1 MSFKQYIL
9 FHEMS
14 YALLPRK
21 VSVSGLDMPCP
32 GKIAVDSIDMRFED
46 YEEGRRFLPDK
57 PFWAI
62 LPGSDTYLVYHGD
75 KAPFGSSKSNLMN
88 AMNAAPY
95 IEKYEAAP
103 RDWWKWAEG
112 SAGNDRLKLAYKLRD
127 GEKASQDGC
136 EHEPA
141 AITQQYEH

>member
-1 MSFKQYIL
+1 MSFKKYIL

-14 YALLPRK
+14 RALLPRK
-21 VSVSGLDMPCP
+21 VTVDGINMPCP
-32 GKIAVDSIDMRFED
+32 GKIAIDAIDMRFED

-62 LPGSDTYLVYHGD
+62 LPGANIYLIYHGD
-75 KAPFGSSKSNLMN
+75 TVSFGKTDLMN
-88 AMNAAPY
+88 AMTAAPY

-112 SAGNDRLKLAYKLRD
+112 LFGNNRFKLALKLRD
-127 GEKASQDGC
+127 GEVASQDGC
-136 EHEPA
+136 ERKPA
-141 AITQQYEH
+141 MIAKKNAY

>member
-14 YALLPRK
+14 GALLPRK
-21 VSVSGLDMPCP
+21 VRVDGINMPCP
-32 GKIAVDSIDMRFED
+32 GKIAIDSIDMRFED
-46 YEEGRRFLPDK
+46 YEGGRRFLPDE
-57 PFWAI
+57 PYWAI
-62 LPGSDTYLVYHGD
+62 LPGTNIYLIYHG
-75 KAPFGSSKSNLMN
+75 KTAPFGSSKSDLMN
-88 AMNAAPY
+88 AMTAAPY

-141 AITQQYEH
+141 AVAQHAY

>member
-14 YALLPRK
+14 GALLPRK
-21 VSVSGLDMPCP
+21 VRVDGINMPCP
-32 GKIAVDSIDMRFED
+32 GKIAIDSIDMRFED
-46 YEEGRRFLPDK
+46 YEGGRRFLPDE
-57 PFWAI
+57 PYWAI
-62 LPGSDTYLVYHGD
+62 LPGTNIYLIYHG
-75 KAPFGSSKSNLMN
+75 KTASFGKTELMN
-88 AMNAAPY
+88 AMTAASY

-112 SAGNDRLKLAYKLRD
+112 SAGNARLKLAYKLRD

-141 AITQQYEH
+141 TVAQHAY

>member
-14 YALLPRK
+14 HALLPRK
-21 VSVSGLDMPCP
+21 VSVSGMDMPCP
-32 GKIAVDSIDMRFED
+32 GKIAIDSIDMRFED
-46 YEEGRRFLPDK
+46 YEEGRRFLPDE

-62 LPGSDTYLVYHGD
+62 LPGSDVYLVYHGRET
-75 KAPFGSSKSNLMN
+75 PFGSSKTNLMN
-88 AMNAAPY
+88 AMTAASY

-103 RDWWKWAEG
+103 RNWWKWAEG
-112 SAGNDRLKLAYKLRD
+112 LSGNERLKLAFKLRD
-127 GEKASQDGC
+127 GEKASQNGC

-141 AITQQYEH
+141 AVVQQHAY

>member
-9 FHEMS
+9 LHEMS

-21 VSVSGLDMPCP
+21 VSVSGMDMPCH
-32 GKIAVDSIDMRFED
+32 GKIAVDLIDMRFED
-46 YEEGRRFLPDK
+46 YEEGKRFLPNK

-62 LPGSDTYLVYHGD
+62 LPGSNIYLVYHGNE
-75 KAPFGSSKSNLMN
+75 AVFGSSKTDLMT
-88 AMNAAPY
+88 ARTAIPY

-103 RDWWKWAEG
+103 KDWWKWAEG
-112 SAGNDRLKLAYKLRD
+112 SSGNDRLKLAYKLRA
-127 GEKASQDGC
+127 GEKASQDNC

-141 AITQQYEH
+141 VGKP